1 MTAWIGAVVA
11 DRAPQPVGVAR
22 VVTDDATVAY
32 VCDVFIDQ
40 DWRGRGVARHMVE
53 HLLHHPQLAGLR
65 RFVLRSSDA
74 RGLYER
80 LGFAPLP
87 VPELWMER
95 PGSVPTTHAAAA

>member
-1 MTAWIGAVVA
+1 M
-11 DRAPQPVGVAR
+11 AR

-32 VCDVFIDQ
+32 VCDVLIDQ

-74 RGLYER
+74 RGLYEW
-80 LGFAPLP
+80 LGFAALP

-95 PGSVPTTHAAAA
+95 PGSVPITHAAAA